1 MYSFYQSDNLEI
13 ALTGGIYWMQTEFKI
28 AAAGFIEP
36 VDGMASSSFQKNY
49 EDKTSMNAPLPL
61 FGISLMYQ
69 ITPDWNLNLAARY
82 LSVEVGDY
90 DGRITSFDLGTDYFF
105 TDHFGAGLSIGTFD
119 IEIKADRSSFAG
131 EFSLSYRGVQIYLT
145 YKR

>member
-1 MYSFYQSDNLEI
+1 
-13 ALTGGIYWMQTEFKI
+13 
-28 AAAGFIEP
+28 
-36 VDGMASSSFQKNY
+36 
-49 EDKTSMNAPLPL
+49 MNAPLPL